1 MLLKMNFSENSLDI
15 NQNQNMGIKH
25 FFQWLKR
32 TFPGCMQT
40 IPRSQRVGVSI
51 DNVLIDMNGIIHNA
65 AQKVFQYGKH
75 KPIPRLI
82 RGKNKAP
89 IPTRTCQ
96 ELELELFKEVCNA
109 VNEWVSILEPK
120 KRLVLCVDG
129 PAPMSKQN
137 QQRQR
142 RFRSAR
148 DAEPDASFDATC
160 ITPGTRFMDSLDKYI
175 DWYIR
180 FRMSFDKNWSGIEVV
195 YTGEKVPG
203 EGEAK
208 CFGMIRAGTDEES
221 YCVIGND
228 ADLIMLALATHKSL
242 VYVLRED
249 MYIDENLFLVN
260 VSELA
265 ELLTKE
271 MAWECDT
278 FSYLPQAAVNDFI
291 FLCFFVGNDF
301 LPHIPTIEIIENGIE
316 LIIDV
321 YKAVCTDYGH
331 ITYTRDG
338 KVLFDIPAFAEFLA
352 SIGTYE
358 KELLENKISKK
369 ESYFPDKIL
378 FDSGKQNPDGTW
390 SVNIDGYINTFIS
403 AKFPGENMK
412 TVSHEFIEG
421 MQWVLSYYTSGV
433 PNWKWFYKYHH
444 APPSSILAK
453 HCSDYKRVKYG
464 KTTPSLPFQQ
474 LLRVLP
480 PSSAHLLPEPL
491 SGLLSDE
498 DSPLAKY
505 CPKTIEV
512 DLAGKRQEWEGTV
525 IICNMN
531 EKDMIREYTAKK
543 HLLNEEDLSRNI
555 VGETYKYTAEYEEHV
570 FESNFGTLKTCIVDR
585 EIL

>member
-1 MLLKMNFSENSLDI
+1 
-15 NQNQNMGIKH
+15 MGIKH
-25 FFQWLKR
+25 FFHWLKK
-32 TFPGCMQT
+32 TFPGCLKT
-40 IPRSQRVGVSI
+40 LPRSHSTGLGVEI
-51 DNVLIDMNGIIHNA
+51 DKVLIDMNGIIHNA
-65 AQKVFQYGKH
+65 AQKVFQYGKY

-82 RGKNKAP
+82 RGKNSTPP
-89 IPTRTCQ
+89 IQRSQ
-96 ELELELFKEVCNA
+96 EELELDLFKEVCNA
-109 VNEWVSILEPK
+109 VNGWVSLLRPTK
-120 KRLVLCVDG
+120 QLVLCIDG

-148 DAEPDASFDATC
+148 DADPDTKFDSTC
-160 ITPGTRFMDSLDKYI
+160 ITPGTKFMDALDKYI

-180 FRMSFDKNWSGIEVV
+180 FRMSFDKNWSGIEVI

-208 CFGMIRAGTDEES
+208 CFSMIRTGSVEDT

-228 ADLIMLALATHKSL
+228 ADLFMLALATHKPKM
-242 VYVLRED
+242 YILRED
-249 MYIDENLFLVN
+249 MYNDESLFLVN
-260 VSELA
+260 VGELT
-265 ELLTKE
+265 ELLVQE
-271 MAWECDT
+271 MAWECET
-278 FSYLPQAAVNDFI
+278 FSYMPIAAINDFI

-321 YKAVCTDYGH
+321 YKAVCSEHGH

-338 KVLFDIPAFAEFLA
+338 NVLFDVPAFSEFLA

-358 KELLENKISKK
+358 KELLENKLSKK
-369 ESYFPDKIL
+369 ESYFPDEIL
-378 FDSGKQNPDGTW
+378 FGSGKQRKDGTW
-390 SVNIDGYINTFIS
+390 AVNVDKYIDTFLTE
-403 AKFPGENMK
+403 KFPDQDMQK
-412 TVSHEFIEG
+412 VSHEFIEG

-444 APPSSILAK
+444 APPTSILAK
-453 HCSDYKRVKYG
+453 HCGDYKRVKYG

-480 PSSAHLLPEPL
+480 PASAHLLPEPL
-491 SGLLSDE
+491 SGLLSDD

-512 DLAGKRQEWEGTV
+512 DLAGKRQEWEGIV

-531 EKDMIREYTAKK
+531 EQAMIKEYTARKD
-543 HLLNEEDLSRNI
+543 LLSEEDLARNT
-555 VGETYKYTAEYEEHV
+555 VGNTYRYTAEYEEYN
-570 FESNFGTLKTCIVDR
+570 FESDFGNLKTCIVDG
-585 EIL
+585 EIV